1 MLEKLLR
8 MVKISRPI
16 FWLVAPAAYIFG
28 VASGGSAVGAL
39 VLFQAFLLAFPM
51 GIYVFGIND
60 LHDIASDR
68 ANSRRKGEVWG
79 AKVEEADRRWIIPV
93 SVLVMATMLASSL
106 LSQSPLQLLVV
117 LVFLPF
123 PYLYSAPP
131 ARLKSRPII
140 DSLSNAAY
148 TYAPY
153 AMGYSLSGSTGFLN
167 PQMLLFSLVFSAA
180 HAIGTI
186 MDMEGDSKSG
196 ISSFAV
202 RFGPRAAA
210 LFAILILAMNLPFL
224 WDLMKSM
231 FLVIS
236 VYLLSCVFVF
246 ARPTPQNAKAA
257 FIAMNISLF
266 LWIAYAFCGYALGAY
281 PVI

>member
-16 FWLVAPAAYIFG
+16 FWLVAPAAYIYG
-28 VASGGSAVGAL
+28 VSAGGTAIGAL

-60 LHDIASDR
+60 LHDIPSDR
-68 ANSRRKGEVWG
+68 ANARRKGELWG
-79 AKVEEADRRWIIPV
+79 AKVEEADRCWIT
-93 SVLVMATMLASSL
+93 SASTLVIIVMIASAL
-106 LSQSPLQLLVV
+106 YSQSPLHLLVV
-117 LVFLPF
+117 LSFLPF

-153 AMGYSLSGSTGFLN
+153 AMGFSLSGSLGFLN

-186 MDMEGDSKSG
+186 MDAEGDSKAG
-196 ISSFAV
+196 IRSFAV
-202 RFGPRAAA
+202 SFGPRAAA
-210 LFAILILAMNLPFL
+210 LFAIILLALNLLFL

-231 FLVIS
+231 FLVICA
-236 VYLLSCVFVF
+236 YLLSSVFVF
-246 ARPTPQNAKAA
+246 ALPSAQNAKAA

-266 LWIAYAFCGYALGAY
+266 LWIAYAFCGYALGLY
-281 PVI
+281 SVI